1 MTALKATMPIH
12 GATTT
17 TTTTTAWKNRSSR
30 QQRIS
35 FTAFFLTC
43 TAFIYILVLGTQF
56 KMMSILGDHND
67 RTVASASNAA
77 IGMDTGIRNND
88 LAMIVP
94 PGHYHNL
101 AELKRKATLTMRRKK
116 NGDDGDGDGDGKIG
130 RMGVVSHH
138 RRHDKL
144 AFENRRQQALGMI
157 ANGGND
163 NGALLSPPEK
173 NDHRPELDNEIAQS
187 NDDEAT
193 NTAPNNENTNA
204 QRHYQKSAASIAQK
218 WNLTAFNSI
227 FLLEQQF
234 AKVNDYDPHNDFF
247 HFHHL
252 YKSGGTSISNLMDK
266 TVGLPKSPP
275 REGGGK
281 GYEGILPGS
290 YESGNFDHDEAL
302 ADIRRRMAAGT
313 RREDLPYKASYAHT
327 GLRPVYGPKRTV
339 TGEFLLEHLPPEKR
353 LRVITMLR
361 DPTDF
366 RASNHAM
373 IMCGLNYEVSRFN
386 NERRERGLLSQVCT
400 PRDGLNVSAL
410 VDRKISNLMEKCRK
424 ADEMERRGE
433 KVTLNNALRYQ
444 CRREKNGV
452 DTREYCRSAGHL
464 LASKEYDK
472 HYRSMFKGLMGRFH
486 RGQEFTNSTAYGRM
500 GYGFERAENSHG
512 YSVENVEEYTLQDL
526 GGLDTKTIS
535 GAGDGVG
542 HPPEPDFIWFGIT
555 ERMKES
561 TTLFYYYFKA
571 KPLAKT
577 PDNRV
582 QPCRPTSW
590 WSKEDREEVRRRE
603 PADYAVWR
611 AANAI
616 MDVRMEKMR
625 VEIQAALDAGETKE
639 SLYYVDWDQLEEIG
653 YKLENQKLVMSK

>member
-1 MTALKATMPIH
+1 
-12 GATTT
+12 
-17 TTTTTAWKNRSSR
+17 
-30 QQRIS
+30 
-35 FTAFFLTC
+35 
-43 TAFIYILVLGTQF
+43 
-56 KMMSILGDHND
+56 MMSMLGDHHD
-67 RTVASASNAA
+67 RTTAASASNAV
-77 IGMDTGIRNND
+77 IGTETTEIRNND

-94 PGHYHNL
+94 PGHFHHL
-101 AELKRKATLTMRRKK
+101 AEMKRKATLTMKRKK
-116 NGDDGDGDGDGKIG
+116 NDGGNGVDGHGEIG

-138 RRHDKL
+138 RSHDKL
-144 AFENRRQQALGMI
+144 ALKRRGQQSLGMI
-157 ANGGND
+157 ANDGNG
-163 NGALLSPPEK
+163 NGASPPE
-173 NDHRPELDNEIAQS
+173 NDDRPESDNESAES
-187 NDDEAT
+187 KNSEAY
-193 NTAPNNENTNA
+193 TAPNNENTND
-204 QRHYQKSAASIAQK
+204 QRYKTSAASIAQK
-218 WNLTAFNSI
+218 WNLTASNSI
-227 FLLEQQF
+227 SLLEQQF

-266 TVGLPKSPP
+266 TVGLPTSP
-275 REGGGK
+275 RGEGVGKGK

-290 YESGNFDHDEAL
+290 YESGNFDHHEAL
-302 ADIRRRMAAGT
+302 ADINQRMAAGMK
-313 RREDLPYKASYAHT
+313 REDLPYKASYAHT
-327 GLRPVYGPKRTV
+327 GLRPVYGPKRTQ
-339 TGEFLLEHLPPEKR
+339 TGKFLLEHLSPTKR

-386 NERRERGLLSQVCT
+386 NERRSRGILSQVCT

-410 VDRKISNLMEKCRK
+410 VDRKISDLMEKCRK

-433 KVTLNNALRYQ
+433 KVTLNNALRDQ
-444 CRREKNGV
+444 CKKEKRGV
-452 DTREYCRSAGHL
+452 DTREHCRSVKNL

-512 YSVENVEEYTLQDL
+512 YSVEKVEEYTLEDL
-526 GGLDTKTIS
+526 GGLDTSTIS
-535 GAGDGVG
+535 GAGDRAG

-561 TTLFYYYFKA
+561 TTLFYYHFKA

-577 PDNRV
+577 PDSRV
-582 QPCRPTSW
+582 QPCRPNSW

-616 MDVRMEKMR
+616 MDVRIEKMR
-625 VEIQAALDAGETKE
+625 LEIEAGLDAGETKE